1 MLRFFIL
8 LALTTV
14 VFLQV
19 LPAFCGASQTTSFQL
34 SVTIPEHVISKNNS
48 VATPLSNNPY
58 QLAQTQIVT
67 RNNKTISLTSIV
79 VP

>member
-1 MLRFFIL
+1 MLKFFIL

-14 VFLQV
+14 IFIQTVPAYSMSLV
-19 LPAFCGASQTTSFQL
+19 VSATLPEHAMANNNL
-34 SVTIPEHVISKNNS
+34 SVTPF
-48 VATPLSNNPY
+48 SNNPY
-58 QLAQTQIVT
+58 QLVQTQIVI